1 MCMEWKGNVVID
13 DYIDVVK
20 SPRKSWEFRKEQFE
34 AGKEE
39 GLAEWQCN
47 PYYCAGR
54 VLVPALLDAIACH
67 SFLGK
72 VYKASQQQHICEML
86 MVFLLLPVSICW

>member
-1 MCMEWKGNVVID
+1 MQLNPISNFWMETEVCGCKGNVVVD

-20 SPRKSWEFRKEQFE
+20 SPRKSWEFRKEQFK
-34 AGKEE
+34 AGREE

-54 VLVPALLDAIACH
+54 VLVPALLDTIACH

-72 VYKASQQQHICEML
+72 V
-86 MVFLLLPVSICW
+86 